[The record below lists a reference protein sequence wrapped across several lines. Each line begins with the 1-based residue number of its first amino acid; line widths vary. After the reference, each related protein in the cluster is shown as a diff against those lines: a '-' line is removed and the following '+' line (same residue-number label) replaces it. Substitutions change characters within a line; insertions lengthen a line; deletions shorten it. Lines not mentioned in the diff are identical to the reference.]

1 LSFADRDC
9 QITGD
14 GGAHPATLLVMKE
27 FFEGAALLARG
38 LGQWRRTPGAMAL
51 GLIPGTVVGLIFG
64 AALVTWGI
72 LLPQLVDDWTPFA
85 DSWAPFWAGTVRTA
99 IGLASFGAAVL
110 LVVVSFTAVTLA
122 VGEPFYDRIWRAT
135 ERSATGRVPD
145 TEYGFWR
152 AVADSLRLV
161 VRGILAALLAWLVGL
176 IPFIGGVLGFLA
188 GVLLTGWLLADE
200 LTSRALSAR
209 GLDRRA
215 RRALLR
221 AHRAR
226 ALGFGVATQLCFLV
240 PLGAVAV
247 MPAAIAGS
255 TLWAHAALGETSRP
269 TAPARETSRPTTA
282 LDETSPTDAAPR
294 PSGAQPT
301 DTAR

>member
-1 LSFADRDC
+1 MREFLV
-9 QITGD
+9 
-14 GGAHPATLLVMKE
+14 GA
-27 FFEGAALLARG
+27 GLLARG

-51 GLIPGTVVGLIFG
+51 GLIPGALVGLALG
-64 AALVTWGI
+64 AALVGWGI
-72 LLPQLVDDWTPFA
+72 ALPSLVDDWTPFA
-85 DSWAPFWAGTVRTA
+85 DGWAPLWAGAVRA
-99 IGLASFGAAVL
+99 ALGIASFGAALL
-110 LVVVSFTAVTLA
+110 LVVVSFTAVTLL

-152 AVADSLRLV
+152 AVGDSARLV
-161 VRGILAALLAWLVGL
+161 VRGIVAAAAAWLIGL
-176 IPFIGGVLGFLA
+176 VPFVGGVLGFIT

-209 GLDRRA
+209 GLDRRG
-215 RRALLR
+215 RRAILR

-247 MPAAIAGS
+247 MPAAVAGS
-255 TLWAHAALGETSRP
+255 TLWVHAALAESPRPAAMPRSAP
-269 TAPARETSRPTTA
+269 TATTDPAR
-282 LDETSPTDAAPR
+282 
-294 PSGAQPT
+294 
-301 DTAR
+301 